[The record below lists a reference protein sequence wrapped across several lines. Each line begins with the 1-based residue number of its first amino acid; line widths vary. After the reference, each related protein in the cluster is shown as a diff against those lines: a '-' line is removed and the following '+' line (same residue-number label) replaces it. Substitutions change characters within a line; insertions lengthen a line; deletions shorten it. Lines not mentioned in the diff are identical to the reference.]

1 MPSITIFTGACRYEE
16 GVSFRVAE
24 FLGFKLIDDQAL
36 ISEASKRFQ
45 LPVNKF
51 QNALAGKTSVFNKFT
66 HEKERSIAYLK
77 LLLADHLK
85 KGNLVFCGFAGQLI
99 PKNITNV
106 LRVGIVP
113 ERKDRVRQAM
123 KIQGVSEKDSLRFV
137 RKENEKATLWTNS
150 LFQKDPWD
158 AELYD
163 IIIPMNKESI
173 EDAVSLICEH
183 VQKDIIKPTAA
194 SRKAVEDFCLAAEV
208 EAALAK
214 EGHDVS
220 VLAKD
225 GVITLTINKHVLM
238 LSRLEEDLKRIA
250 KTISGVKDVKTEVGP
265 GFYKSDIYRKFD
277 LEKPSKVM
285 VVDDER
291 EFVRTLSDRLL
302 IRDMGAATVYDGK
315 EALSLIEEDEPEVMV
330 LDLKMPGIDGF
341 EILRR
346 VKKEHPR
353 MEVIVLTGQGSKDDK
368 ETCLQLGA
376 FAYFEK
382 PLNMGVL
389 TQTMQDAYKKVREQ
403 DHNVADRQD

>member
-1 MPSITIFTGACRYEE
+1 MPSITIFTGTCRYEE

-24 FLGFKLIDDQAL
+24 FLGFELIDDQAL

-45 LPVNKF
+45 LPVSKF

-66 HEKERSIAYLK
+66 HERERSIAYLK
-77 LLLADHLK
+77 LVLADHLK
-85 KGNLVFCGFAGQLI
+85 KGNLVFCGFAGHLI
-99 PKNITNV
+99 PENITHV

-113 ERKDRVRQAM
+113 EKKDRVHQAM
-123 KIQGVSEKDSLRFV
+123 QRQGVSQKDTLRFV
-137 RKENEKATLWTNS
+137 RKEDERAALWTNS

-163 IIIPMNKESI
+163 IIIPMDKESV

-183 VQKDIIKPTAA
+183 VQKDVLKPTPAT
-194 SRKAVEDFCLAAEV
+194 REAVEDFCLAAEV

-220 VLAKD
+220 VLAED

-238 LSRLEEDLKRIA
+238 LSRLEEDLKRIVR
-250 KTISGVKDVKTEVGP
+250 TILGVKDVKTEVGP

-277 LEKPSKVM
+277 LEKPSKVII
-285 VVDDER
+285 VDDER

-302 IRDMGAATVYDGK
+302 IRDMGVAMVYDGE
-315 EALSLIEEDEPEVMV
+315 EALSLIEEEEPEVMV
-330 LDLKMPGIDGF
+330 LDLKMPGIDGV
-341 EILRR
+341 EVLRR
-346 VKKEHPR
+346 VKKEHPS
-353 MEVIVLTGQGSKDDK
+353 MEVIVLTGQGSEEDK

-382 PLNMGVL
+382 PVNMEVL
-389 TQTMQDAYKKVREQ
+389 TQTMRAAYKKVREQ
-403 DHNVADRQD
+403 NPNVADRQD